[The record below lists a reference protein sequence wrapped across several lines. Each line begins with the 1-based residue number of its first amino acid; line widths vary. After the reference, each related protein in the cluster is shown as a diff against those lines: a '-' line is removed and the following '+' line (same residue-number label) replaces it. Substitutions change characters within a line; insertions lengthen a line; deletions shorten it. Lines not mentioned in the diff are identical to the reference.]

1 MLAAAGAPV
10 ANVVRAAPVQHIAVG
25 DLSVGYRVIGPL
37 ATTAA
42 SPAASDRGP
51 LLLIVGSSGTMDL
64 SAPAFVTALAQ
75 DRQVV
80 AFDNRGIGETDD
92 PMGAYPFS
100 QLADDTA
107 GLINALG
114 HDRMDVLGWSMGG
127 SVAIDLAVR
136 HPDVVSRTIS
146 YAGGAG
152 GSQAVMP
159 TPDVI
164 AVLMDTSGT
173 PQQHGERLLELLF
186 PDAYRA
192 THPDYM
198 RSFPI
203 PTEEATAEGIDLQ
216 NTAIAGWAGVWSGL
230 AGVTS
235 PMLFVTG
242 TEDVLTPPANSVML
256 AERVP
261 GSWLVRFAGA
271 GHGLMFQ
278 DPDGLAETVRTFLDV
293 TAPQVGGG

>member
-1 MLAAAGAPV
+1 VQAV
-10 ANVVRAAPVQHIAVG
+10 PVQHIAVG

-42 SPAASDRGP
+42 SPAAGDRGP
-51 LLLIVGSSGTMDL
+51 LLLTMGSSGTMDL
-64 SAPAFVTALAQ
+64 WSPVFVAALAQ
-75 DRQVV
+75 DRRVI

-107 GLINALG
+107 GLIEALG

-136 HPDVVSRTIS
+136 HPDVVDRTIP
-146 YAGGAG
+146 YAGNAG

-159 TPDVI
+159 APEVI
-164 AVLMDTSGT
+164 AVLTDTSGT

-186 PDAYRA
+186 PDEYRA
-192 THPDYM
+192 AHPDYM
-198 RSFPI
+198 RVFPI
-203 PTEEATAEGIDLQ
+203 PTEEAAAEGIELQ
-216 NTAIAGWAGVWSGL
+216 NAAIAGWAGVWSGL
-230 AGVTS
+230 GGITS

-271 GHGLMFQ
+271 GHGLMYQ

-293 TAPQVGGG
+293 TAPRVGSGS